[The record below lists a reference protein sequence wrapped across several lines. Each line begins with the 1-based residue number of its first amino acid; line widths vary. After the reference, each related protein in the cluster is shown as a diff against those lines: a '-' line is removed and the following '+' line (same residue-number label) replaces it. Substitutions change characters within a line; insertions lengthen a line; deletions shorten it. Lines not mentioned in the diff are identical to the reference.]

1 MVIIKSLVPS
11 SVCLKGGWE
20 WDYLSLHPSLNL
32 MPNALRRCT
41 LHQFSKGNNQLYL
54 YMLYKYK
61 QLLSTFIA
69 HSIGLQRNRVYCWK
83 WSSSPSASV
92 QNRVQISVHSPVH
105 ESSPESRVQVLHQPV
120 ELSMR
125 ERASWVG
132 MKRTMVAAFF
142 KTDENI
148 PTRDILTLWRYSVLF
163 FKFRMR

>member
-1 MVIIKSLVPS
+1 
-11 SVCLKGGWE
+11 
-20 WDYLSLHPSLNL
+20 

-69 HSIGLQRNRVYCWK
+69 HSTGIGLQRNVQFIVNFTLDCWK

-105 ESSPESRVQVLHQPV
+105 ESSPESTVQVLHQPV
-120 ELSMR
+120 QPRVNSSPSFIYSWYNELSQR
-125 ERASWVG
+125 NAIFAYLRFRVLNS
-132 MKRTMVAAFF
+132 
-142 KTDENI
+142 KTSLLFAGQNDLFY
-148 PTRDILTLWRYSVLF
+148 DRYRF
-163 FKFRMR
+163 QYG